1 MKRIALT
8 ITMLAILMLPTSCHT
23 KRNVATTSDEATL
36 VQASH
41 TSLAL
46 SAYTDSLAR
55 SLAFHFDSLEMT
67 VEPIFPLVQSAD
79 SYRRNPTSRV
89 RLKVSGGHITRDEH
103 ATAQRAEAVAS
114 RDTIVSVAE
123 KSAVVNE
130 VNTKTVGYEPPD
142 LIWLFAFAA
151 FIAVIAYIIIRYRR
165 K

>member
-8 ITMLAILMLPTSCHT
+8 MSMLAILMLPTSCHT
-23 KRNVATTSDEATL
+23 KRNVATTSDEATV
-36 VQASH
+36 VQTSH
-41 TSLAL
+41 MNLSL

-67 VEPIFPLVQSAD
+67 VEPVIPLVQSAD
-79 SYRRNPTSRV
+79 TSRRNPTSRV

-114 RDTIVSVAE
+114 RDTVVAVAE
-123 KSAVVNE
+123 RSAVVNE
-130 VNTKTVGYEPPD
+130 VNTKTVGYNPPD

-151 FIAVIAYIIIRYRR
+151 FFAVIAYKLIRYLKR
-165 K
+165 